1 MLEERLRTETPVWVT
16 AAGSRGVAMETRFW
30 TLTCAM
36 AGSVPGANV
45 TEGSPVDAHAVPG
58 DDTDAAQ

>member
-1 MLEERLRTETPVWVT
+1 MSRTDADQGL
-16 AAGSRGVAMETRFW
+16 AAEGVAIAYGRSLIVEG
-30 TLTCAM
+30 L
-36 AGSVPGANV
+36 ANV